1 MSIEPTATIYMP
13 ALACLAA
20 SGLLLVVQLLI
31 ADIAGIRSGHRA
43 GFPVAADPSRFHFR
57 AMRAH
62 ANLNESIAAFVA
74 VVVAAMLVAAPGWAV
89 NFFSTVYLAGR
100 ISHAVMYY
108 ANLGLARSVSFGISL
123 AGIVGVGVAALLTT
137 AGAGTGA

>member
-1 MSIEPTATIYMP
+1 MSIEPTATLYLP

-31 ADIAGIRSGHRA
+31 ADIAGIRRGHRA

-74 VVVAAMLVAAPGWAV
+74 VLVAAMVVGAPSWAV
-89 NFFSTVYLAGR
+89 NLFSAVYLAGR
-100 ISHAVMYY
+100 IGHAVMYY
-108 ANLGLARSVSFGISL
+108 ANLSLARSVSFGIGL
-123 AGIVGVGVAALLTT
+123 VGILGVGVAALL
-137 AGAGTGA
+137 AMIRTGV